1 MLEVDKNTFQAEV
14 LEAEGYVFV
23 DFFGDGC
30 VPCQALMPFVHS
42 MADQYGDKL
51 KFTSLNTTKAR
62 RLAIGQKIL
71 GLPVMAIYKDGEK
84 VEELSADK
92 VFVFTVALKDGFN
105 IITAQA
111 GEVQDTMTLEKV
123 EKEPEIYVLPEVNE
137 RAEGV
142 ANWFQTV
149 GDMDLKAPMEFPEGR
164 YSIKDTMEEL
174 AKNPEAMEIAS
185 KAVKLMAN
193 MIVSPGEGMWDMM
206 KSMSFERLSEMAG
219 DLAPEGFVESVN
231 AKLIQIKKA

>member
-1 MLEVDKNTFQAEV
+1 MTIDRKVKKTATIFIRHT
-14 LEAEGYVFV
+14 GIKT
-23 DFFGDGC
+23 DG
-30 VPCQALMPFVHS
+30 
-42 MADQYGDKL
+42 
-51 KFTSLNTTKAR
+51 TSLRKTVCTACGRNDTDSCIFQPAVCYTIPEWR
-62 RLAIGQKIL
+62 
-71 GLPVMAIYKDGEK
+71 K

-174 AKNPEAMEIAS
+174 AKIR
-185 KAVKLMAN
+185 KQWKLLQ
-193 MIVSPGEGMWDMM
+193 
-206 KSMSFERLSEMAG
+206 K
-219 DLAPEGFVESVN
+219 
-231 AKLIQIKKA
+231 Q

>member
-1 MLEVDKNTFQAEV
+1 
-14 LEAEGYVFV
+14 
-23 DFFGDGC
+23 
-30 VPCQALMPFVHS
+30 
-42 MADQYGDKL
+42 
-51 KFTSLNTTKAR
+51 
-62 RLAIGQKIL
+62 
-71 GLPVMAIYKDGEK
+71 
-84 VEELSADK
+84 
-92 VFVFTVALKDGFN
+92 
-105 IITAQA
+105 
-111 GEVQDTMTLEKV
+111 
-123 EKEPEIYVLPEVNE
+123 VNE

>member
-1 MLEVDKNTFQAEV
+1 MVHLCGKRYAQRAGEMTQISCIFQPAVCYTIPEWRKSRRTFPQ
-14 LEAEGYVFV
+14 
-23 DFFGDGC
+23 
-30 VPCQALMPFVHS
+30 
-42 MADQYGDKL
+42 
-51 KFTSLNTTKAR
+51 TKC
-62 RLAIGQKIL
+62 L
-71 GLPVMAIYKDGEK
+71 Y
-84 VEELSADK
+84 
-92 VFVFTVALKDGFN
+92 FTVALKDGFN

>member
-1 MLEVDKNTFQAEV
+1 
-14 LEAEGYVFV
+14 
-23 DFFGDGC
+23 
-30 VPCQALMPFVHS
+30 
-42 MADQYGDKL
+42 
-51 KFTSLNTTKAR
+51 
-62 RLAIGQKIL
+62 
-71 GLPVMAIYKDGEK
+71 
-84 VEELSADK
+84 

-174 AKNPEAMEIAS
+174 AKKSGSNGNCFKSS
-185 KAVKLMAN
+185 KTDGKYDRITGGRHVGYDEEY
-193 MIVSPGEGMWDMM
+193 V
-206 KSMSFERLSEMAG
+206 F
-219 DLAPEGFVESVN
+219 
-231 AKLIQIKKA
+231 